1 MSSTRLTIFI
11 GSARESQKITEWI
24 AAFLVECG
32 HEVLPWYDARA
43 FPAGEI
49 TLPRLIELSRLVD
62 AAIFIFSEDDR
73 VVVRDIQA
81 TQPRDNVLLEYGL
94 FVAAL
99 GRQRSIICA
108 VGRSKIPVD
117 VAGITYIDAT
127 NEYAARPRL
136 REWLNSLEQGT
147 FASAEEYRGHIEIQH
162 FKSSEHEDFTER
174 IRQRL
179 PAASRI
185 VMMGSGLALLGRP
198 TVIEQLMQ
206 RAKQGKATVEIYMAN
221 PFSPAVETRLIEE
234 EEGTIRPPDGKRGLL
249 DRLSTLVRYWDQMG
263 RPESVSIRTF
273 SHYPTFALMI
283 IDDEYYVYPY
293 AYKLL
298 GNFSPVFAFSR
309 RLAAHRDLISFLDAH
324 YLRLKQDATAADV
337 LFDRTGQGS
346 GKLYPFA
353 VFFVPRIDSE
363 LYELGTRI
371 IGYDVRR
378 KKVEAVE
385 PFSCVGAANLFGF
398 HLTVCDALYFSSE
411 ADRRHAVAEVEYLL
425 NDVTPFEIRGIRLER
440 DYPTERNV
448 ALAVE
453 SVPDMLE
460 AIHHEFVHRIY
471 RRAAASDY
479 TLGRAELAAAQRT
492 NSEILL
498 HKYHAPYIL
507 NRFRPHFT
515 LLSNCGSDQWEVNGS
530 GLTAALSRLPAGL
543 SLTVDQLA
551 IMSCS
556 RPGERWFIEKEI
568 GFGRR

>member
-1 MSSTRLTIFI
+1 
-11 GSARESQKITEWI
+11 
-24 AAFLVECG
+24 
-32 HEVLPWYDARA
+32 
-43 FPAGEI
+43 
-49 TLPRLIELSRLVD
+49 
-62 AAIFIFSEDDR
+62 
-73 VVVRDIQA
+73 
-81 TQPRDNVLLEYGL
+81 
-94 FVAAL
+94 
-99 GRQRSIICA
+99 
-108 VGRSKIPVD
+108 
-117 VAGITYIDAT
+117 
-127 NEYAARPRL
+127 
-136 REWLNSLEQGT
+136 
-147 FASAEEYRGHIEIQH
+147 
-162 FKSSEHEDFTER
+162 
-174 IRQRL
+174 
-179 PAASRI
+179 
-185 VMMGSGLALLGRP
+185 MMGSGLALLGRP